1 MKKRANLIL
10 VVVMLLTGIPKT
22 IFGQD
27 TIIVGSF
34 PSPESL
40 KNLTE
45 GLDIMTEAL
54 EEQLKTLHINNDSF
68 MKQMKIFQ
76 EQMKDFHIEPIVI
89 PDEITEGVWND
100 FARDMFATTVNLKGE
115 SKTKEVVISVEKE
128 IPAMCLMING
138 EIQSGNVSVG
148 IFDPDGKK
156 QGSFTIAGVAG
167 EKGEVVNGSINKNFK
182 APMTGKWKVKID
194 SDKAYGNIFITSMQK
209 Q

>member
-1 MKKRANLIL
+1 MKKRANLFL
-10 VVVMLLTGIPKT
+10 VVVMLLTGVPKT

-27 TIIVGSF
+27 TIIVGSL
-34 PSPESL
+34 PSLESL
-40 KNLTE
+40 HNMTE

-68 MKQMKIFQ
+68 MKQMKVFQ

-89 PDEITEGVWND
+89 PDVITKGVWND

-128 IPAMCLMING
+128 IPDMCLMING
-138 EIQSGNVSVG
+138 AIQSGNVSVG

-156 QGSFTIAGVAG
+156 QGSFTIASEAG
-167 EKGEVVNGSINKNFK
+167 EKGEVVNGSINKSFK

-194 SDKAYGNIFITSMQK
+194 SDKAHGNIFITSMQK

>member
-10 VVVMLLTGIPKT
+10 VVVMLLTGVPKT

-27 TIIVGSF
+27 TIIVGSL
-34 PSPESL
+34 PSLESL
-40 KNLTE
+40 SNMTE

-89 PDEITEGVWND
+89 PDEITKGVWND

-128 IPAMCLMING
+128 IPANNPPNPTNIRLKK
-138 EIQSGNVSVG
+138 EI
-148 IFDPDGKK
+148 
-156 QGSFTIAGVAG
+156 
-167 EKGEVVNGSINKNFK
+167 
-182 APMTGKWKVKID
+182 
-194 SDKAYGNIFITSMQK
+194 
-209 Q
+209 

>member
-1 MKKRANLIL
+1 MKKRANLFL

-89 PDEITEGVWND
+89 PDEITKGVWND

-156 QGSFTIAGVAG
+156 QGSFTIASETG

-194 SDKAYGNIFITSMQK
+194 SDRAYGNIFITSMQK